1 MLDLTGPKIIET
13 QTPEKIHMEIS
24 SRLAKGVPYI
34 EALVEYAKEK
44 NIEIE
49 TIAEIVKKS
58 PVIKE
63 KIRSE
68 AVNMRLVKR
77 ETNANRLCE

>member
-1 MLDLTGPKIIET
+1 MIET
-13 QTPEKIHMEIS
+13 QSPEKIHFEIS
-24 SRLAKGVPYI
+24 KMLSRGVSYI
-34 EALVEYAKEK
+34 DAIVEYSKMK

-58 PVIKE
+58 AVLKE

-68 AVNMRLVKR
+68 AIDKRLMKKDKYD
-77 ETNANRLCE
+77 NKLCD

>member
-1 MLDLTGPKIIET
+1 MIET
-13 QTPEKIHMEIS
+13 QTPEKIHFEIS
-24 SRLAKGVPYI
+24 KMLSSGVSYI
-34 EALVEYAKEK
+34 EALVEYSKAT

-58 PVIKE
+58 AVMKE

-68 AVNMRLVKR
+68 AISMKLVKKDK
-77 ETNANRLCE
+77 NVNKLCD

>member
-1 MLDLTGPKIIET
+1 MIEP
-13 QTPEKIHMEIS
+13 QTPEKIHLEIAA
-24 SRLAKGVPYI
+24 RLARGVPYI
-34 EALVEYAKEK
+34 EALVEYAKER

-63 KIRSE
+63 KIRAE
-68 AVNMRLVKR
+68 AVVMKMVKR
-77 ETNANRLCE
+77 DPYASKLCE